1 MKTPKKWI
9 LPIFSI
15 LSFSFAFA
23 QKWATPEVEKR
34 VDELIRQMD
43 LETEKLPITGGA
55 AWMNTFGIDRLNIPR
70 LNTADGPQGIG
81 ANGCSPA
88 YPSGILLASTW
99 NREAAYKY
107 GHSLAND
114 AKARGIHILLGP
126 GVNIY
131 RAPMCGR
138 NFEYF
143 GEDPLLAAQ
152 TAVNY
157 IKGVQENGVMATV
170 KHFVANNQEYARNKV
185 SSDVD
190 ERTLNE
196 IYFPAFKAA
205 VQEAEVGAVMSS
217 YNPLNGEYTVTDKW
231 LLVDVLRKQWGFKGV
246 HMSDW
251 RSAEFSACED
261 LANNGLDLEMPGRE
275 FMTVD
280 CLKRMLAEKKISEET
295 INEKVRNFLRPMIGM
310 GFYDKGKEG
319 QLDKSI
325 PLDNPLSDQTALD
338 IAREGIVLL
347 KNQNTVL
354 PIDTKKIKTIAV
366 VGQNATRFLCGGG
379 SGKTTPFHSTSI
391 LDGIRSIAGEYNIN
405 VKFVEE
411 YSHMHNE
418 LFTAEGSPTTG
429 LKGEYY
435 DNPDL
440 KGKPTAIQIDP
451 YIDFDW
457 QAVPNVP
464 TSKRENFSIRWT
476 GVFRTPNAGTY
487 EFIIGGDDGY
497 RLYIDNEL
505 ICDEWKEGGFRT
517 RSCKKTIKA
526 NTDYKIQ
533 IDYLQKGGEA
543 YIEFTNKKT
552 DADYFV
558 NELNAS
564 DMVIACIGYNSKNE
578 GEGADRPFE
587 LPETEQKLINEV
599 CKTKT
604 PVVGIVSAGGNVEMQ
619 SWEPKLKGLL
629 WAWYPGQEGGTAVAE
644 ILFGKTNPSGK
655 LPVTFE
661 KRWADNPV
669 YNSYYDPD
677 GDKHVEYTEGIFV
690 GYRGYDKLKRKVQYP
705 FGFGLSYATF
715 ELNDLKVSGNNT
727 DVTISCTLKNISEK
741 AGAQVV
747 QLYIGKRGENI
758 IERPFK
764 ELRGFEKVYLKPGET
779 RTVTIKPDKNAF
791 SYYDINKKDFTT
803 DPGEY
808 EIMLGFSSEDKRL
821 TKNIFVNK
829 E

>member
-1 MKTPKKWI
+1 MTTPKNFI
-9 LPIFSI
+9 LLAFLFLPFTFS
-15 LSFSFAFA
+15 FA

-34 VDELIRQMD
+34 VNELISQMD
-43 LETEKLPITGGA
+43 LETEKLPLTGGA
-55 AWMNTFGIDRLNIPR
+55 AWMNTFGIERLHIPQ

-81 ANGCSPA
+81 ANGNAPA
-88 YPSGILLASTW
+88 YPAGILLAATW
-99 NREAAYKY
+99 NREIAYKY

-152 TAVNY
+152 TTVNY

-231 LLVDVLRKQWGFKGV
+231 LLIDVLRKQWGFKGV

-261 LANNGLDLEMPGRE
+261 LAKNGLDLDMPGRE

-280 CLKRMLAEKKISEET
+280 CLKRMLAENKISEET

-310 GFYDKGKEG
+310 GFYDKGKNG

-325 PLDNPLSDQTALD
+325 PSDNPQSNQTALEV
-338 IAREGIVLL
+338 AREGIVLL
-347 KNQNTVL
+347 KNTDNIL
-354 PIDTKKIKTIAV
+354 PVNTKKVRTIAV

-379 SGKTTPFHSTSI
+379 SGKTSPFHTISM
-391 LDGIRSIAGEYNIN
+391 LGGIRSIATQYNIN

-418 LFTAEGSPTTG
+418 LFIEKGSKTAG
-429 LKGEYY
+429 LKGEYF

-440 KGKPTAIQIDP
+440 KGKPAATQIDP
-451 YIDFDW
+451 YIDYDW
-457 QAVPNVP
+457 KAVPNVP
-464 TSKRENFSIRWT
+464 TSRRENFSVRWT
-476 GVFRTPNAGTY
+476 GVFRTPNAGIY
-487 EFIIGGDDGY
+487 EFTIGGDDGY
-497 RLYIDNEL
+497 RLYIDDEL

-517 RSCKKTIKA
+517 RSRKKTIKA

-552 DADYFV
+552 DANYFV
-558 NELNAS
+558 DQLNAS
-564 DMVIACIGYNSKNE
+564 DLVIACFGYNSKNE

-604 PVVGIVSAGGNVEMQ
+604 PVVGIVTVGGNVEMQ

-629 WAWYPGQEGGTAVAE
+629 WAWYPGQEGGTAIAE
-644 ILFGKTNPSGK
+644 ILFGKINPSGK

-669 YNSYYDPD
+669 YNSYYDSD
-677 GDKHVEYTEGIFV
+677 GDKHVKYTEGIFV
-690 GYRGYDKLKRKVQYP
+690 GYRGYDKLKREVQYP
-705 FGFGLSYATF
+705 FGFGLSYSTF
-715 ELNDLKVSGNNT
+715 ELNDLKISGKNT
-727 DVTISCTLKNISEK
+727 DITISCTLKNTSKK

-747 QLYIGKRGENI
+747 QLYAGKRGGST
-758 IERPFK
+758 IERPLQ
-764 ELRGFEKVYLKPGET
+764 ELKGFEKVYLKPGESKV
-779 RTVTIKPDKNAF
+779 VTIKLNKDAF
-791 SYYDINKKDFTT
+791 SYYNINKKDFEV

-808 EIMLGFSSEDKRL
+808 EIVLGFSSRDKKL
-821 TKNIFVNK
+821 SENILITR
-829 E
+829 